1 MLPPPDAG
9 FRLLGNRR
17 GSIDEV
23 RLRLHED
30 AAVGCLTESDGGA
43 ADAVEVLRDQLERGA
58 GQERRASR
66 GCIIPSCC
74 KQRFCHF
81 AIGLELER
89 TAGSTG
95 GHGWP

>member
-1 MLPPPDAG
+1 MFPPPDAG

-17 GSIDEV
+17 GSIDKV
-23 RLRLHED
+23 CLRLHKD
-30 AAVGCLTESDGGA
+30 AAVGLTKGDGSTGGT
-43 ADAVEVLRDQLERGA
+43 VEVLGHQFERGA

-66 GCIIPSCC
+66 GGVIPSCC

-95 GHGWP
+95 WHGWP